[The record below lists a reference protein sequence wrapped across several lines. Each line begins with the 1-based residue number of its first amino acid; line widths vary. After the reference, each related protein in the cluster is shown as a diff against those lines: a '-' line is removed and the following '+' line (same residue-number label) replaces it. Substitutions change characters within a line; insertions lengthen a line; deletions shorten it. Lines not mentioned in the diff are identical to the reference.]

1 MSSPGPA
8 PGLHA
13 VREVCVDLDAR
24 LTVTQAAALARVS
37 KQLVNQW
44 RRIGRLTALHED
56 GRWTYRAGDVLEV
69 ERDMR
74 RSPHSTRAA

>member
-1 MSSPGPA
+1 
-8 PGLHA
+8 
-13 VREVCVDLDAR
+13 VDLDAR
-24 LTVTQAAALARVS
+24 LTVTEAASLARVS

-44 RRIGRLTALHED
+44 RRLGRISARHEG
-56 GRWTYRAGDVLEV
+56 GRWTYRAGDVLTV